1 MPKLSLSREFFLE
14 AMNSQVVKDGLL
26 AKARVIQA
34 QAESMAA
41 QEGLDD
47 FPTEVVEGV
56 RPKGRPYARVV
67 GPLEDEWGSEYRPK
81 RRILGRLAGVHN
93 TPRS

>member
-1 MPKLSLSREFFLE
+1 MPKLSLSRNFLLE
-14 AMNSQVVKDGLL
+14 VMQSQPVRDGLL
-26 AKARVIQA
+26 AKARRIQA
-34 QAESMAA
+34 EAQAMAA

-47 FPTEVVEGV
+47 FETEVVEGI

-93 TPRS
+93 TPK